1 MQSIR
6 KSLVM
11 VGVAVVA
18 SLSTTSVALAENA
31 SGSGATFPQQ
41 FLASATAEF
50 NKATGHNVTYAN
62 PGGGSSKGKAD
73 FKGNLTDF
81 GGTDSA
87 VTTSQ
92 AASFEW
98 TYVPYVGGAIA
109 IAYRL
114 DELQGATL
122 SLSANTINAIFAGT
136 ITNWADANIIADMK
150 ANPAWANSK

>member
-1 MQSIR
+1 MRTFR
-6 KSLVM
+6 KSLVT
-11 VGVAVVA
+11 VGVAIA
-18 SLSTTSVALAENA
+18 ATLSMTSIALAESA

-73 FKGNLTDF
+73 FKGGLTDF
-81 GGTDSA
+81 GGSDSA
-87 VTTSQ
+87 VTTAQ
-92 AASFEW
+92 AASFDW

-122 SLSANTINAIFAGT
+122 SLSANTMTSCLAA
-136 ITNWADANIIADMK
+136 
-150 ANPAWANSK
+150 SSR